1 MLKTFLHGIHDKLF
15 QKVVQISLHYINWM
29 GGSRLHDEI
38 ILDGRVYTFMTSQD
52 WKKESVLH
60 DKTGLD
66 GRVRP
71 S

>member
-1 MLKTFLHGIHDKLF
+1 
-15 QKVVQISLHYINWM
+15 M

>member
-1 MLKTFLHGIHDKLF
+1 MSSQQDKNGWKSQDF
-15 QKVVQISLHYINWM
+15 FTSPHWM